1 MRTPGFTL
9 CAALAVTVLTPG
21 PALASAPRAPG
32 ATAGTVAVTPSAL
45 APGTE
50 AALQVTGCAGRDGRA
65 TSAAFVDAVP
75 LANVA
80 AGLVGDARVRS
91 TADPGTYAVFVHC
104 DGEDARAAGSFE
116 VVPAPAGGGDGTD
129 TDADT
134 EAADGADATGDQDA
148 DPTGEAA
155 GSSASDPLSAP
166 HADTPEPPAS
176 PSAPVRAGGGWTAT
190 HPQPYPHPH
199 AHPHP
204 AAARTP
210 LARTAAVPTA
220 ARYEG
225 DGAYAVGLVLAGGAI
240 LALTGQALR
249 MRRRRKGSGDGDAG

>member
-21 PALASAPRAPG
+21 PALASAPRVPA
-32 ATAGTVAVTPSAL
+32 ATAGTVGVTPSAL

-50 AALQVTGCAGRDGRA
+50 AALQVTGCTGRDGRA

-75 LANVA
+75 LAGVA

-91 TADPGTYAVFVHC
+91 TADPGTYAVSVHC
-104 DGEDARAAGSFE
+104 DGEDGRAAGSFE

-129 TDADT
+129 TETADSAGFT
-134 EAADGADATGDQDA
+134 DTPGDQDT
-148 DPTGEAA
+148 DPT
-155 GSSASDPLSAP
+155 GSSASDPLAAP
-166 HADTPEPPAS
+166 DPGSPGQPAS

-190 HPQPYPHPH
+190 HPQSYPHPR
-199 AHPHP
+199 PHP
-204 AAARTP
+204 AADRTT
-210 LARTAAVPTA
+210 LARTAAVRTA

-225 DGAYAVGLVLAGGAI
+225 DGAYAVGLVLAGGAL

-249 MRRRRKGSGDGDAG
+249 MRRRRKGPGDGDAG

>member
-50 AALQVTGCAGRDGRA
+50 AALQVTGCASRSGRA

-75 LANVA
+75 LAGVA

-91 TADPGTYAVFVHC
+91 TADPGTYAVSVHC

-116 VVPAPAGGGDGTD
+116 VVPASADNGDGAEPDTGTD
-129 TDADT
+129 TATEADT
-134 EAADGADATGDQDA
+134 
-148 DPTGEAA
+148 
-155 GSSASDPLSAP
+155 
-166 HADTPEPPAS
+166 DTAEPPAS

-190 HPQPYPHPH
+190 HPQPYPHPY
-199 AHPHP
+199 PRP
-204 AAARTP
+204 AAARSA
-210 LARTAAVPTA
+210 LARTTAVRTATVRTA
-220 ARYEG
+220 ARHEG
-225 DGAYAVGLVLAGGAI
+225 DGVYAVGLVLAGGAV
-240 LALTGQALR
+240 LALTGQVLR

>member
-21 PALASAPRAPG
+21 PALASAPRAP
-32 ATAGTVAVTPSAL
+32 AAAAGTVAVTPSAL

-50 AALQVTGCAGRDGRA
+50 TALQVTGCTGRDGRA

-75 LANVA
+75 LAGVA

-91 TADPGTYAVFVHC
+91 TADPGTYNVSVHC

-116 VVPAPAGGGDGTD
+116 VVPAPADGGDGTD
-129 TDADT
+129 T
-134 EAADGADATGDQDA
+134 EASDGADTPGDQDA
-148 DPTGEAA
+148 DPTG
-155 GSSASDPLSAP
+155 SSASDSLDAP
-166 HADTPEPPAS
+166 DPGSPGQPAS

-190 HPQPYPHPH
+190 HPQPYPH

-204 AAARTP
+204 ATARTT
-210 LARTAAVPTA
+210 LARTAPVRTAPVRTA

-225 DGAYAVGLVLAGGAI
+225 DGAYAVGLVLAGGAL

>member
-50 AALQVTGCAGRDGRA
+50 AALQVTGCTGRDGRA

-75 LANVA
+75 LAGVA

-91 TADPGTYAVFVHC
+91 TADPGTYAVSVHC
-104 DGEDARAAGSFE
+104 DGEDGRAAGSFE
-116 VVPAPAGGGDGTD
+116 VVPASADGGDGTD
-129 TDADT
+129 TDTDT
-134 EAADGADATGDQDA
+134 ADGAEFDQDA
-148 DPTGEAA
+148 DPA
-155 GSSASDPLSAP
+155 GSSASDSLAAP
-166 HADTPEPPAS
+166 DPDSPGQPAS

-190 HPQPYPHPH
+190 HPQSYPHPH
-199 AHPHP
+199 PHM
-204 AAARTP
+204 AADRTT
-210 LARTAAVPTA
+210 LARTAAVRTA

-225 DGAYAVGLVLAGGAI
+225 DGAYAVGLVLAGGAL

>member
-50 AALQVTGCAGRDGRA
+50 AALQVTGCAGRAGRA

-75 LANVA
+75 LAGVA

-91 TADPGTYAVFVHC
+91 TADPGTYAVSVHC

-116 VVPAPAGGGDGTD
+116 VVPAAAGNG
-129 TDADT
+129 
-134 EAADGADATGDQDA
+134 DGADTDTATDTN
-148 DPTGEAA
+148 TGTE
-155 GSSASDPLSAP
+155 
-166 HADTPEPPAS
+166 ADTDTAEPPAS

-190 HPQPYPHPH
+190 HPQPNPHPYS
-199 AHPHP
+199 HP
-204 AAARTP
+204 AAARST
-210 LARTAAVPTA
+210 LARTAAVRTA
-220 ARYEG
+220 ARHEG
-225 DGAYAVGLVLAGGAI
+225 DGAYAVGLVLAGGAV